1 MLRKKI
7 LGGNMSYIIKL
18 ISENC
23 YIIPD
28 DEGWLTTTESREEA
42 IDIGLFDDFESA
54 DETAQS
60 FSGGMTR
67 GADYQIESI
76 SLDPF
81 HVVQITIPLE
91 IAPKLKD
98 IDKFIVNDK
107 AQVFLTNTTTANDA
121 MDGFTRYGLSTGKN
135 AVLYKA
141 TQYEVRKDG
150 ISEYLDQ
157 RFGNQWEVKLVP
169 VRT

>member
-1 MLRKKI
+1 
-7 LGGNMSYIIKL
+7 MSYIIKL
-18 ISENC
+18 ISGNN

-28 DEGWLTTTESREEA
+28 DDGWLTTTESREEA
-42 IDIGLFDDFESA
+42 SDIGLFDDFESA
-54 DETAQS
+54 DETAQC

-81 HVVQITIPLE
+81 HVVQITVPVE

-98 IDKFIVNDK
+98 INKFIMNDK

-121 MDGFTRYGLSTGKN
+121 MDGFTRYGVSTGKN
-135 AVLYKA
+135 AVLLKNTHYEKSKA
-141 TQYEVRKDG
+141 E
-150 ISEYLDQ
+150 IENYLNE
-157 RFGNQWEVKLVP
+157 RFGNQWEVKLLTVHA
-169 VRT
+169 

>member
-1 MLRKKI
+1 
-7 LGGNMSYIIKL
+7 MSYIIKL

-28 DEGWLTTTESREEA
+28 GDGWLTTTESREEA

-67 GADYQIESI
+67 GVDYQVESI

-81 HVVQITIPLE
+81 HLVQITIPVE

-98 IDKFIVNDK
+98 INKFITNDK
-107 AQVFLTNTTTANDA
+107 AQVFLTNKTTVNDA
-121 MDGFTRYGLSTGKN
+121 MDGFTRYGLSTGTN
-135 AVLYKA
+135 AILLKADQCEKAKENIELYLN
-141 TQYEVRKDG
+141 E
-150 ISEYLDQ
+150 
-157 RFGNQWEVKLVP
+157 RFGSQWEVKLIP
-169 VRT
+169 VQI

>member
-1 MLRKKI
+1 
-7 LGGNMSYIIKL
+7 MSYIIKL

-28 DEGWLTTTESREEA
+28 GDGWLTTTESREEA
-42 IDIGLFDDFESA
+42 IDLGLFDDFEAA

-67 GADYQIESI
+67 GVDYQVISI
-76 SLDPF
+76 SSDPF
-81 HVVQITIPLE
+81 HLVQITIPLE

-98 IDKFIVNDK
+98 INKFIVNDK
-107 AQVFLTNTTTANDA
+107 AQIFLTNTTTANDA
-121 MDGFTRYGLSTGKN
+121 MEGFTRYGVSTGKN

-141 TQYEVRKDG
+141 TQYETRKDE
-150 ISEYLDQ
+150 ISKYLYE
-157 RFGNQWEVKLVP
+157 RFNNQWEIKLILVKY
-169 VRT
+169 